1 MQGNDGKFK
10 PERNDNRLRPR
21 TQTMP
26 VILRSREAA
35 SRRTTAP
42 AAHPSRLAEPVLGPR
57 FARTRWLPPQDD
69 GSQISVPLPPRLA
82 AAGGFGVIHRAHAP
96 RALPDMHL

>member
-1 MQGNDGKFK
+1 MPGNDGKFK

-42 AAHPSRLAEPVLGPR
+42 AAHPSKLPAPVIWPR
-57 FARTRWLPPQDD
+57 VAGTRWLAPQDD
-69 GSQISVPLPPRLA
+69 GCHMNVPLPPRLA
-82 AAGGFGVIHRAHAP
+82 AAGAFGLILHAEP
-96 RALPDMHL
+96 GPCPAASP

>member
-10 PERNDNRLRPR
+10 PEHNDNRLRPR
-21 TQTMP
+21 TQTIP

-42 AAHPSRLAEPVLGPR
+42 AAHPSRLAEPVIGPR
-57 FARTRWLPPQDD
+57 FARTRWLAPQDD
-69 GSQISVPLPPRLA
+69 GSEMSVPLPPGLA
-82 AAGGFGVIHRAHAP
+82 AAGGFGVI
-96 RALPDMHL
+96 D